1 MRKIIS
7 IFAALSSLAFASVA
21 HAENEFQT
29 HLEAGAAVPLD
40 RSLNSVYSPGP
51 SIALSA
57 LWTVHP
63 NISVGPALNGFS
75 LLKTVTDGKSESSAS
90 LWQLGP
96 SVRFQANRK
105 SNDWIFAHVN
115 PWLDVSPMIAAT
127 GDLIRPTINVGVG
140 AEGPLDRYRIF
151 WFGPFAR
158 YTHMFAADGTHTD
171 VNILQGGFSFSFD
184 SPIRLP
190 RVIVDRPVIHVKKVV
205 VHDVVVKEVVKQV
218 AVAPVTFSEKIFF
231 DANSSTLRWESRDKL
246 DLVARKLNAESG
258 TKIQVQG
265 NASSDGPLALNNR
278 LSQARTKTVIDYL
291 VKHGVDP
298 KRLVADSE
306 GIKKPA
312 ASNKSKEGRE
322 RNRRVEFNMFF
333 SVSK

>member
-1 MRKIIS
+1 MIS
-7 IFAALSSLAFASVA
+7 IFAAALTSVAGLGVA

-40 RSLNSVYSPGP
+40 RALNSVYSPGP

-63 NISVGPALNGFS
+63 NISVGPGLNGFS

-96 SVRFQANRK
+96 VVRFQADRK
-105 SNDWIFAHVN
+105 SKDWVFSHVN
-115 PWLDVSPMIAAT
+115 PWLDVAPMIAAT

-151 WFGPFAR
+151 WFGPFVR
-158 YTHMFAADGTHTD
+158 YTHLFAADSAHSD
-171 VNILQGGFSFSFD
+171 VNVLQGGFSFSFD

-190 RVIVDRPVIHVKKVV
+190 RVVVDRPVVQVKKVI
-205 VHDVVVKEVVKQV
+205 VHDVMIREVVKQV
-218 AVAPVTFSEKIFF
+218 AVTPITYSEKVFF
-231 DANSSTLRWESRDKL
+231 DANSATLRWESRDKL
-246 DLVARKLNAESG
+246 DLVAHKLNADPG
-258 TKIQVQG
+258 TKIQVLG

-278 LSQARTKTVIDYL
+278 LSLARTRAVVDYL
-291 VKHGVDP
+291 VKHGIDS
-298 KRLVADSE
+298 KRLVASSE
-306 GIKKPA
+306 GVTNPA
-312 ASNKSKEGRE
+312 ASNKNKEGRE